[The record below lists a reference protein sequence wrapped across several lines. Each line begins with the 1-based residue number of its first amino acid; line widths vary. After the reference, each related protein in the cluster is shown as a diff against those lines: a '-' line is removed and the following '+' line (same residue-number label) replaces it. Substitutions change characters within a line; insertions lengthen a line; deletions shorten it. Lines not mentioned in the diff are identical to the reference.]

1 MVLQNYSKSLSSFS
15 YSSSAGLSG
24 SSSRIYQAGHVSSF
38 VTLRK
43 GGDLRGS
50 LQVGQLSVALSC
62 SKAGDHICVSVQPL
76 SILISTLLPKGT
88 VRLFLLHLFLSLCH
102 LLSVC
107 HLLSITS
114 LGETEECLGEAVWI
128 GHPAAW
134 AASVPW
140 ADDCRGA
147 AGANEAAPEGASEG
161 AQTQPQ
167 PGRAPLQRLHIH
179 VHYPTPDFW
188 PPHISTLPHPLP
200 WQTQDAPSARHGQ
213 LTLC

>member
-76 SILISTLLPKGT
+76 SILISTLLPKVT
-88 VRLFLLHLFLSLCH
+88 VRLFLLHLFLSLCLSPSLCLSFFFLSH
-102 LLSVC
+102 LQERPKSALERLYGSD
-107 HLLSITS
+107 TQQ
-114 LGETEECLGEAVWI
+114 
-128 GHPAAW
+128 
-134 AASVPW
+134 
-140 ADDCRGA
+140 
-147 AGANEAAPEGASEG
+147 PE
-161 AQTQPQ
+161 QPQ
-167 PGRAPLQRLHIH
+167 SRGRMTAEEQLERMKRHQRALVRERKRNLSQGERHSNVSTSTSTIRPLTSDLPTSVRYPIPYPGRHRTHHQR
-179 VHYPTPDFW
+179 DMA
-188 PPHISTLPHPLP
+188 S
-200 WQTQDAPSARHGQ
+200 
-213 LTLC
+213 